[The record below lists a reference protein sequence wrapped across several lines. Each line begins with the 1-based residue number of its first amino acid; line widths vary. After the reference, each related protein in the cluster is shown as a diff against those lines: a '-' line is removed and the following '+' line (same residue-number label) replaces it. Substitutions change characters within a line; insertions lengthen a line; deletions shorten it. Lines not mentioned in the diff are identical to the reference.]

1 MAFVLHH
8 GEQAVRIPNGRS
20 VIGRAE
26 GCIVRLRGESASRRH
41 AELELSSTGLFIEE
55 LNRRTGVEVNGQR
68 VEGRRRLEHGDRISI
83 DGEEIVVEAQLPR
96 VDVRLPRSP
105 ALEELRAEPVT
116 PEVTTVSGLGFAVHR
131 AGVARL
137 LAENEV
143 EAAAEVVISDMTAL
157 ILLYTRGKR
166 VAVEDLD
173 GTARC
178 GLDLAARSGEARWLD
193 NVFRLYARA
202 RAPIPT
208 KLFTLLVATV
218 PSVGPL
224 SSEALQSY
232 LDVARELRGASSLV
246 SGLEALLPL
255 AR

>member
-1 MAFVLHH
+1 VLRR
-8 GEQAVRIPNGRS
+8 GAEIVRIPSGRS

-26 GCIVRLRGESASRRH
+26 GCIVRLQGVSSSRRH
-41 AELELSSTGLFIEE
+41 AELELSSAGLFIEE
-55 LNRRTGVEVNGQR
+55 LNRRTGVVVNGQR
-68 VEGRRRLEHGDRISI
+68 VDGRRRLEHGDRISI
-83 DGEEIVVEAQLPR
+83 GGEEIVVEAQLPR
-96 VDVRLPRSP
+96 VDVALPRAP
-105 ALEELRAEPVT
+105 ELEALRTEPVT

-137 LAENEV
+137 LAENQV
-143 EAAAEVVISDMTAL
+143 EAAGEVIISDMTAL

-173 GTARC
+173 GTAHC
-178 GLDLAARSGEARWLD
+178 ALDMAGRSGEARWID
-193 NVFRLYARA
+193 NVFRLYGRA

-208 KLFTLLVATV
+208 KLFTALVATV

-224 SSEALQSY
+224 SSEALAGY
-232 LDVARELRGASSLV
+232 LEVARELRGGAALV